1 VRGAAKVSSRDWTIA
16 APRRGRCLGRADPM
30 SNSEALFI
38 DPATESNFKRGIF
51 NAIIAPRP
59 IGWIST
65 VNPDGTAN
73 LAPFSYFNIVSNQ
86 PPILMFSC
94 NTPEDRLKKDT
105 VANVRAT
112 GEFVFNLVSH
122 DLVEE
127 MNETSTPVAAHV
139 DEFDLV
145 GLAKAPCRKVLVP
158 RVAAAPVSLECKVL
172 KILNFGG
179 GNDCPETDVTFGTV
193 VGIHIAA
200 GYLDED
206 GYFDTAKAQPVAR
219 LGGAEYAI
227 SQPSFILE
235 RKFTRARE
243 ATY

>member
-1 VRGAAKVSSRDWTIA
+1 
-16 APRRGRCLGRADPM
+16 M

-38 DPATESNFKRGIF
+38 DPTLETNFKRGIF

-73 LAPFSYFNIVSNQ
+73 LAPFSYFNIVSTQ
-86 PPILMFSC
+86 PAILMFSC
-94 NTPEDRLKKDT
+94 NTPEDRPKKDT

-122 DLVEE
+122 ALVEP
-127 MNETSTPVAAHV
+127 MNRTSSAVGPHV

-145 GLAKAPCRKVLVP
+145 GLAKAPSRMVAPP
-158 RVAAAPVSLECKVL
+158 RVAASPVSLECRVL
-172 KILNFGG
+172 RIINFGG
-179 GNDCPETDVTFGTV
+179 GDEGPETDVTFGKV

-200 GYLDED
+200 GYLDPQ

-219 LGGAEYAI
+219 LGGAEYAV
-227 SQPSFILE
+227 SQPSFVLE
-235 RKFTRARE
+235 RQFTRAGE

>member
-1 VRGAAKVSSRDWTIA
+1 MT
-16 APRRGRCLGRADPM
+16 
-30 SNSEALFI
+30 NSEALFI
-38 DPATESNFKRGIF
+38 DLATEANFKRGIF

-65 VNPDGTAN
+65 VNLDGTAN
-73 LAPFSYFNIVSNQ
+73 LAPFSYFNIVSNH

-94 NTPEDRLKKDT
+94 NTPEDRHKKDT

-122 DLVEE
+122 DLVDE
-127 MNETSTPVAAHV
+127 MNQTSTPVAAHV

-145 GLAKAPCRKVLVP
+145 GIAKASCVKVAPP
-158 RVAAAPVSLECKVL
+158 RVAASPVSLECKLL
-172 KILNFGG
+172 KILSFGG
-179 GNDCPETDVTFGTV
+179 GDDGPETDVTFGTV

-200 GYLDED
+200 GYLHED
-206 GYFDTAKAQPVAR
+206 GHFDTAKAQPVAR

-227 SQPSFILE
+227 SQPSFILD
-235 RKFTRARE
+235 RKFTRAQE

>member
-1 VRGAAKVSSRDWTIA
+1 MTTVTDSQAI
-16 APRRGRCLGRADPM
+16 
-30 SNSEALFI
+30 FI
-38 DPATESNFKRGIF
+38 DPATEKNFKRGIF

-65 VNPDGTAN
+65 INPDGSAN
-73 LAPFSYFNIVSNQ
+73 LAPFSYFTIVSNN

-94 NTPEDRLKKDT
+94 NTPEDRQKKDT

-127 MNETSTPVAAHV
+127 MNETSTPVAANV

-145 GLAKAPCRKVLVP
+145 GLAKAACHKVAAP
-158 RVAAAPVSLECKVL
+158 RVAASPVSLECKVL

-179 GNDCPETDVTFGTV
+179 GDDAPETDVTFGTV
-193 VGIHIAA
+193 VGIHIAH
-200 GYLDED
+200 GYLDEG

-219 LGGAEYAI
+219 LGGAEYAV
-227 SQPSFILE
+227 SQPSFVLE
-235 RKFTRARE
+235 RKFTRAQE